1 MALPTTPPA
10 DVPSAATT
18 PMPYILNLSPELHA
32 KILEYLLIFPHP
44 ITNLSTKPHAST
56 SAALKALHDI
66 GFSRINTA
74 ILFVNHSLHTA
85 AMDVLYRNNF
95 ITLDVATHCS
105 LHNNQTI
112 PSAPSVIDKSYHCL
126 QLQILDAREQC
137 DGFCVAK
144 LLKRIV
150 VSANDRS
157 AGARQITVDS
167 SGVHYTKYAGL
178 ASALA
183 NQGMAYRFIGVGVA
197 EARSSS
203 VSIRFVWRRMEEVFK
218 IMAGKTRAEIGYPLS
233 LDAPPKV
240 KEIDGKDP
248 VMVQRVIC
256 ALLKFYQREGVEDR
270 STWMESTH
278 TPQEYE
284 QITGYA
290 VTGVDP
296 DEEWSEDN

>member
-18 PMPYILNLSPELHA
+18 PMPYILNVSPELHA

-44 ITNLSTKPHAST
+44 ITNLSTEPHAS
-56 SAALKALHDI
+56 ANLKAMNSI
-66 GFSRINTA
+66 GFTLIQTP
-74 ILFVNHSLHTA
+74 ILLVNHSLHTA

-105 LHNNQTI
+105 LHSNHT
-112 PSAPSVIDKSYHCL
+112 APSDSAIDKSYHRLKL
-126 QLQILDAREQC
+126 QVLDAREQC

-150 VSANDRS
+150 VPANDRL
-157 AGARQITVDS
+157 AGARQITVDL

-178 ASALA
+178 ATALA
-183 NQGMAYRFIGVGVA
+183 GQGMAYRFIGVGVA
-197 EARSSS
+197 EARLSS
-203 VSIRFVWRRMEEVFK
+203 VSIRFVWRGIGEVFEV
-218 IMAGKTRAEIGYPLS
+218 MAGKMRAEIGYPLS

-240 KEIDGKDP
+240 KEIDGRDP
-248 VMVQRVIC
+248 GMVQRVMC
-256 ALLKFYQREGVEDR
+256 ALLKFHQREDGEDE
-270 STWMESTH
+270 STWAESSH
-278 TPQEYE
+278 SPQEYE

-290 VTGVDP
+290 VTGVDS
-296 DEEWSEDN
+296 DEDWSEDN